1 MSAPPRTRKSVTRR
15 SALLASAAAGGAAVL
30 PVSAAAA
37 SAASA
42 ATSAAMRK
50 AARKASP
57 SQARRGAQPSA
68 QASGASSSALPAAA
82 LPDVK
87 TRHMLSSFTC
97 GVSAVNVA
105 AVASEGG
112 IDAWFEHQLA
122 PDDIPDQKAN
132 ATYSWWPTL
141 DLTPS
146 QRFQRY
152 KAGIETG
159 WEMMQSLASWTMMR
173 RLTTTHQVEELMTDF
188 WSNLVHV
195 ASPATDVWVWRIEYE
210 KLIRQHAL
218 GRFDELLV
226 AAIQHPAM
234 GLFLNNVESTAEA
247 INENLGREL
256 LELHTLGVGNY
267 DEDDVINSARILTG
281 FHVDQGGTWA
291 QTYVPAQHWTGKV
304 KVLSFRSANTNPNG
318 QPLLIS
324 YLNFLAHHPAT
335 AKRICTRLAVRF
347 MKDKPSKALI
357 SSLAKVYT
365 DSNTAIVPVLRALV
379 ASNEFQTSIMM
390 KVRTPV
396 EDALATWTAV
406 GAVVA
411 QPHGDQDAAN
421 QFINVS
427 KAIGQVV
434 YDWPTPDAF
443 PDLGPAWCNAG
454 RLLGSMRV
462 HWYASSGSWPNEG
475 ITFKAPI
482 DWMPQLPAMFSDV
495 VDYVVQNTLFMK
507 ATPDMVNAAC
517 LATDLDANEMIDST
531 HPLIKYKF
539 PRFMVSILDTVEHL
553 SR

>member
-1 MSAPPRTRKSVTRR
+1 
-15 SALLASAAAGGAAVL
+15 
-30 PVSAAAA
+30 
-37 SAASA
+37 
-42 ATSAAMRK
+42 
-50 AARKASP
+50 
-57 SQARRGAQPSA
+57 
-68 QASGASSSALPAAA
+68 LPAAA

-97 GVSAVNVA
+97 GVSATNIA
-105 AVASEGG
+105 AVAAEGG

-132 ATYSWWPTL
+132 ATYGWWPTL
-141 DLTPS
+141 DLTPIE
-146 QRFQRY
+146 RFLRY

-159 WEMMQSLASWTMMR
+159 WEMMQSLASWIMMR
-173 RLTTTHQVEELMTDF
+173 RLLTTHPVEELMVDF

-195 ASPATDVWVWRIEYE
+195 ASPATNVWVWRIEYE
-210 KLIRQHAL
+210 KMIRQHAL
-218 GRFDELLV
+218 GRFDDLLQ
-226 AAIQHPAM
+226 AAITHPAM

-247 INENLGREL
+247 LNENLGREL
-256 LELHTLGVGNY
+256 LELHTLGVGHY
-267 DEDDVINSARILTG
+267 GEDDVLNSARILTG
-281 FHVDQGGTWA
+281 FTVDIGDTWA
-291 QTYVPAQHWTGKV
+291 QTYMPPLHWTGKV
-304 KVLSFRSANTNPNG
+304 KVLGFRAKNNNPDG
-318 QPLLIS
+318 TQVLAD
-324 YLNFLAHHPAT
+324 YLKYLAHHPAT
-335 AKRICTRLAVRF
+335 AKRICKRLAIRF
-347 MKDKPSKALI
+347 MKDKPSNALVN
-357 SSLAKVYT
+357 SLAQVYT

-379 ASNEFQTSIMM
+379 ASNEFQTSIME

-396 EDALATWTAV
+396 EDALATWTAI

-411 QPHGDQDAAN
+411 QPHSDQDAAN

-443 PDLGPAWCNAG
+443 PDLGPAWCNSG

-495 VDYVVQNTLFMK
+495 VDWVVQHTLFMP
-507 ATPDMVNAAC
+507 ATTDMVNAAC
-517 LATDLDANEMIDST
+517 LATGFTGNEMIDST
-531 HPLIKYKF
+531 HPLIKYMF